1 MSGKAVRSEP
11 DEQLLHR
18 HQDPDM
24 RLARLFFPVAFWMTA
39 WAAGAAEIVFEENFM
54 GPFGRSAHI
63 EVEGEIREGD
73 AEKIESFVGS
83 LQFSDDLRIHVSFNS
98 PGGSLSE
105 GLRIGRYLLDLPV
118 TVTTNINRGL
128 STPGECASACVFA
141 FLGGHYR
148 YLMEGSRLGVHQ
160 FYLTDGNDLTANEG
174 VAVSQFLAGEI
185 VEFIGQARVKP
196 EFFSLISS
204 VNPSEILW
212 VPEDKLREFRVITDA
227 IFDQNSEYKN
237 VQGNFYLLLW
247 QQSYY
252 GENKMVA
259 ACSPGEGMVGER
271 MVFSSYIQ
279 PADIHTFDSADFKFE
294 AVIDGVGIPPQASE
308 PAPGRDARW
317 AITYFVMTPDQLDI
331 LRNARSF
338 GARHVHSSGVFLG
351 FEYDLD
357 DAKLSD
363 LISGC
368 QSPAATVG
376 SDNANAGELRTPALL
391 SNPMSL
397 PNVDITGGDFDSRG
411 VKGVNIEECA
421 AICIGI
427 DSCIGFSWVSSS
439 KWCWP
444 KRTSGP
450 QVGRQGVTSFLLQQ

>member
-1 MSGKAVRSEP
+1 
-11 DEQLLHR
+11 
-18 HQDPDM
+18 M
-24 RLARLFFPVAFWMTA
+24 RLARLFFPVDFCMTA
-39 WAAGAAEIVFEENFM
+39 WAAGAADIAFEENFM

-63 EVEGEIREGD
+63 KVDGEIREGD
-73 AEKIESFVGS
+73 SEKIETFVGG

-105 GLRIGRYLLDLPV
+105 GLRIGNYLLNLPV

-148 YLMEGSRLGVHQ
+148 YLMAGSRLGVHQ
-160 FYLTDGNDLTANEG
+160 FYLNDENDLTANEG
-174 VAVSQFLAGEI
+174 VAVSQFLAGDI
-185 VEFIGQARVKP
+185 VKFIGQARVKP
-196 EFFSLISS
+196 EFFSLISG
-204 VNPSEILW
+204 VHPSEILW
-212 VPEDKLREFRVITDA
+212 VSEDELRAFRVITDA
-227 IFDQNSEYKN
+227 IFDQSAEYKN

-252 GENKMVA
+252 GENKLVA
-259 ACSPGEGMVGER
+259 ACSPGEG

-294 AVIDGVGIPPQASE
+294 IVVNGMGIQPQTSE

-317 AITYFVMTPDQLDI
+317 AITYFVMSPDQLDL

-338 GARHVHSSGVFLG
+338 GARHVLPSGVFLG
-351 FEYDLD
+351 FEYELG

-368 QSPAATVG
+368 KSPFG
-376 SDNANAGELRTPALL
+376 FIESGNANEIRTPALL
-391 SNPMSL
+391 SEPIAL
-397 PNVDITGGDFDSRG
+397 PNVDITGGDFDNRGIKG
-411 VKGVNIEECA
+411 VKIEECA
-421 AICIGI
+421 AICTEI
-427 DSCIGFSWVSSS
+427 DSCVGFSWVSSS

-444 KRTSGP
+444 KRSAGP
-450 QVGRQGVTSFLLQQ
+450 QVGRQGVTSFVLRQ